1 LTNQEEGT
9 MAGALDGKRI
19 AVLAAEG
26 VEQVELVEPRKQL
39 ENAGAVTELISISG
53 KPVQAMNHIDKG
65 DTFPVDHIVD
75 QVEPG
80 WYDALFVPGGVLNP
94 DNLRMDQRAV
104 RFVRSFY
111 DTGKPIAAICHAP
124 WVLVEAD
131 VVRDLEVTSW
141 PSLQTDIRNAGGTW
155 VDREVVVDRGIV
167 TSRKPDDIPAFTGKM
182 IEEFGEGRHERQQRM
197 AGQSTAG

>member
-1 LTNQEEGT
+1 MG
-9 MAGALDGKRI
+9 GALDGKRI

-26 VEQVELVEPRKQL
+26 VEQVELVEPRKAL
-39 ENAGAVTELISISG
+39 EQAGAATDLISISG
-53 KPVQAMNHIDKG
+53 KPVQAMNHIDKA

-75 QVEPG
+75 QVESEQ
-80 WYDALFVPGGVLNP
+80 YDALLLPGGALNP
-94 DNLRMDQRAV
+94 DNLRMDPRAV

-131 VVRDLEVTSW
+131 VVRDLQMTSW
-141 PSLQTDIRNAGGTW
+141 PSLRTDIRNAGGTW

-167 TSRKPDDIPAFTGKM
+167 TSRRPDDIPAFSKAM
-182 IEEFGEGRHERQQRM
+182 IEEFGEGRHERPQM
-197 AGQSTAG
+197 LAGQSTAG